1 MRRTLRLLALGIS
14 SALAVACGSSDTTSG
29 GRFTPGEDD
38 IVSDKKD
45 GGGDDSCD
53 SGVCSPAPQ
62 GGGGPDN
69 GGGTPPTQDGGA
81 AVASGACKTINAC
94 ANATDLG
101 SVSGDTGADVRSHQ
115 GTGGEFFTIR
125 VTEDDHSAFGK
136 ALTAMITLVSPS
148 RENYDLYVYDTDC
161 SKPSEQSTQGTGTT
175 DTVALSW
182 GEGYVAND
190 TDDSKTIRIEV
201 RPTSMTCSADK
212 WSLVIAGDSN

>member
-1 MRRTLRLLALGIS
+1 MRRTCWLLGVGIAS
-14 SALAVACGSSDTTSG
+14 VLAVACGSSDTTSG

-38 IVSDKKD
+38 IVSGKKD
-45 GGGDDSCD
+45 GGTDDCEA
-53 SGVCSPAPQ
+53 GVCSPAPQ
-62 GGGGPDN
+62 GGPDN
-69 GGGTPPTQDGGA
+69 GGGTPPPEDGGA
-81 AVASGACKTINAC
+81 PVASGACKTINAC

-136 ALTAMITLVSPS
+136 ALTAAITLVSPS

-175 DTVALSW
+175 DAVNLSW

-190 TDDSKTIRIEV
+190 GDDSKTIRIEV
-201 RPTSMTCSADK
+201 RPTSTTCGTDK
-212 WSLVIAGDSN
+212 WSLVI